1 MAEIDRVRFAMHFSS
16 RLTSLG
22 YSLSRAAEKWPETD
36 RAMLSR
42 AINGKTLSAGNF
54 LLLCEMAGLDPY
66 RFLRRGKTARMT
78 RKSVLD
84 QAVTRGVPRET
95 EDFSDG

>member
-1 MAEIDRVRFAMHFSS
+1 MADIAFHHFADAFQN
-16 RLTSLG
+16 RLNELG
-22 YSLSRAAEKWPETD
+22 YSLRRAEDQWPDTD

-66 RFLRRGKTARMT
+66 AYFERAPHRRVTLKTIAAQ
-78 RKSVLD
+78 L
-84 QAVTRGVPRET
+84 VTPSATRET
-95 EDFSDG
+95 GDTR